1 MNGGLDPG
9 KFSFRETANRRAI
22 LALPTHE
29 EGFAYFAV
37 FTLFTLAANSH
48 SFGWGCSPGNV
59 PITEPGPIECGS
71 PLPFPDMPLP
81 QPQPVSQ
88 TQAIPQPQPVAES
101 TLPEEDAELLRGSI
115 KATVIAQFV
124 IAIAAAVGLIYLLKL
139 VFITVM
145 VSALLAFVLDPLVV
159 ALTRV
164 KIPRPGAAAVAV
176 LLLIVCSL
184 GLSFFFYNRAIDFME
199 EIPRFSVSIR
209 EDLRKL
215 QAKRELLEKTT
226 SSLLP
231 QDKNKKPIPVEVQE
245 APGLT
250 KIISSGANQFGDL
263 ALAISFTPFLVYF
276 MLTWKTHVQA
286 ATVRIFPKENRL
298 VAHRTIGRI
307 SEMVR
312 SFIVGNIF
320 VGLLNG
326 IASTVVFGYVHLPY
340 FYFLGAISAFVGL
353 VPYLG
358 LFFALLA
365 PVAAGMGV
373 LSKSE
378 LGIVVVAVIVLH
390 LLSMNVLYPKIIG
403 RRLRLNPLAVAL
415 SLLFWAW
422 IWGAFGLILAI
433 PLMGSTKIIC
443 DYVEPLQSLGEW
455 LGD

>member
-1 MNGGLDPG
+1 L
-9 KFSFRETANRRAI
+9 
-22 LALPTHE
+22 L
-29 EGFAYFAV
+29 
-37 FTLFTLAANSH
+37 
-48 SFGWGCSPGNV
+48 
-59 PITEPGPIECGS
+59 
-71 PLPFPDMPLP
+71 FPDMPLP
-81 QPQPVSQ
+81 QPQPVPQ
-88 TQAIPQPQPVAES
+88 NQPIPQPQPVAE
-101 TLPEEDAELLRGSI
+101 TALPEEDVELLRGSMRV
-115 KATVIAQFV
+115 TVIAQFV

-139 VFITVM
+139 VFITVL
-145 VSALLAFVLDPLVV
+145 VSALLAFALDPLVV

-164 KIPRPGAAAVAV
+164 KIPRPAAAGIA
-176 LLLIVCSL
+176 LLVLIVCSL
-184 GLSFFFYNRAIDFME
+184 ALCFFFYNRAIDFME
-199 EIPRFSVSIR
+199 ELPRFSVSIR

-215 QAKRELLEKTT
+215 QAKRELLEKST

-286 ATVRIFPKENRL
+286 ATVRVFPKENRL

-312 SFIVGNIF
+312 SFIVGNVF
-320 VGLLNG
+320 VGLLNA
-326 IASTVVFGYVHLPY
+326 IASTAVFWYVHLPY

-378 LGIVVVAVIVLH
+378 LGIVVVSVIVLH

-433 PLMGSTKIIC
+433 PLVGSTKIIC